1 MKKSKIPLFK
11 LDNQI
16 LYREQNLIECQVP
29 IFFVCIDDIGQ
40 RYLVINLDF
49 EDDEYLIAKV
59 TNTDI
64 VDMLQGKIQM
74 RVPFEKSKNIY
85 SVYAGENFEKDK
97 VIKKNFSDINEE
109 DLPERNAYFT
119 IGSDKELEDYILKI
133 NSNEWKLSVITN
145 KYSFYSFA
153 VVNRVMKLSDFFI
166 IREEKPNMVFDLQ
179 KNKADFRFNLEERMV
194 SV

>member
-145 KYSFYSFA
+145 KYSFYSFG

>member
-1 MKKSKIPLFK
+1 M
-11 LDNQI
+11 
-16 LYREQNLIECQVP
+16 P